1 MDKTGPGLEYLRNKF
16 PNVIEAK
23 IREGIFIGQQ
33 IRELKQEKQ
42 FDEDMN
48 ETERNAW
55 LSFKSICKD
64 FFGNHKTANYQGVV
78 QDLLTS

>member
-1 MDKTGPGLEYLRNKF
+1 MSASFAHKARPHKKKNFVKVMDKTGPGLEYLRNKF

-23 IREGIFIGQQ
+23 SREGIFIGQQ

-48 ETERNAW
+48 ETERNA
-55 LSFKSICKD
+55 
-64 FFGNHKTANYQGVV
+64 
-78 QDLLTS
+78 